1 MGMKVLLTMQLD
13 PATVREACA
22 EWARARAVLNEAATT
37 AVLGVPD
44 APVTVE
50 FRRATKREQRK
61 ALLPAKDLPA
71 AAWLS
76 GDGALVLEKA
86 GIQVFAPERRDA

>member
-13 PATVREACA
+13 AATVREACA
-22 EWARARAVLNEAATT
+22 EWARSRAVLNEAATT

-50 FRRATKREQRK
+50 FRRAAKREQSK
-61 ALLPAKDLPA
+61 PKVSA
-71 AAWLS
+71 S
-76 GDGALVLEKA
+76 T
-86 GIQVFAPERRDA
+86 